1 MAVLLS
7 WAIVSVGKGML
18 CEGLE
23 PGTSVYTGHIS
34 TSLLGGE
41 EDTLKVEKQLGVP
54 WRSLLDSKSANVGM
68 SVQV

>member
-18 CEGLE
+18 CEGLG
-23 PGTSVYTGHIS
+23 PRISLYTCHTS

-41 EDTLKVEKQLGVP
+41 EDTLKVEKQLGVL
-54 WRSLLDSKSANVGM
+54 WGSLLDSKSADVGM